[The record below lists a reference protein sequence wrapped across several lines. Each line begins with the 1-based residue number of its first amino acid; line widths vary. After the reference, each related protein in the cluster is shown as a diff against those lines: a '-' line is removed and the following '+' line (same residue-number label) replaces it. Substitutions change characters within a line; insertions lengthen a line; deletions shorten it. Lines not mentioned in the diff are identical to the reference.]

1 MELLFVGGMPV
12 YAFVVRPCV
21 EQSDLRERWSGYIFI
36 SAVVLKG
43 LPWGGV
49 GG

>member
-1 MELLFVGGMPV
+1 MELLSAGGMPV
-12 YAFVVRPCV
+12 YAFVVSPRV
-21 EQSDLRERWSGYIFI
+21 EQSDLREGWSVYIFI